1 MKSQIDS
8 MQKLIEKAKEVSHEG
23 DEQFIKDIIANI
35 KDAIANDDD
44 IALANIELQV
54 LNFVNKKGW
63 EGVN

>member
-1 MKSQIDS
+1 

-23 DEQFIKDIIANI
+23 DEKLINEIIAGI

-63 EGVN
+63 SESDAI

>member
-1 MKSQIDS
+1 

-23 DEQFIKDIIANI
+23 DEQFVNEIIAGI
-35 KDAIANDDD
+35 KDAIANDDE

-63 EGVN
+63 GCESDAI